1 MTKEI
6 WDPMDV
12 TNRNIK
18 LGQNMLDWVTSWFSN
33 GSGNNANLCH
43 SKLVC
48 ITNVLW
54 HVWKMRCA
62 GFFDN
67 YQVQVNA
74 TVQQI
79 KKSILDWNEYVAKI
93 TANHSQVSSK
103 GPGVSQQ

>member
-1 MTKEI
+1 MLAICFFADDCLIFAKA
-6 WDPMDV
+6 
-12 TNRNIK
+12 NIQGARQDK
-18 LGQNMLDWVTSWFSN
+18 IIKNFSKYSGQSINYEKS
-33 GSGNNANLCH
+33 
-43 SKLVC
+43 
-48 ITNVLW
+48 
-54 HVWKMRCA
+54 

-67 YQVQVNA
+67 YQVLVNA